1 PYDIKKARQEE
12 DAPKE
17 KTKKEVIKDALF
29 EKLRILRKKIADEQ
43 SIPPFVVFSD
53 ATLSDMAQK
62 RPINRFQMM
71 AVSGVGEQK
80 FRQYGEEFI
89 SEILDFTGK
98 NPDIGKLK
106 AEKGMTFL
114 ETFDLYKQG
123 LSIDEMAAKRVLN
136 PVTIISHLVKLHHD
150 GENIDLKQ
158 YIMTYEYNQIIAAAM
173 KINIQKGDALKPL
186 FESLEGVYD
195 YGKLRLAL
203 AIWDK

>member
-1 PYDIKKARQEE
+1 M
-12 DAPKE
+12 
-17 KTKKEVIKDALF
+17 F

-80 FRQYGEEFI
+80 FRQYGEVFI
-89 SEILDFTGK
+89 SEILDFSGK

-114 ETFDLYKQG
+114 ETFDLYKQE

-150 GENIDLKQ
+150 GQNIDLKQ

-203 AIWDK
+203 AIWEK